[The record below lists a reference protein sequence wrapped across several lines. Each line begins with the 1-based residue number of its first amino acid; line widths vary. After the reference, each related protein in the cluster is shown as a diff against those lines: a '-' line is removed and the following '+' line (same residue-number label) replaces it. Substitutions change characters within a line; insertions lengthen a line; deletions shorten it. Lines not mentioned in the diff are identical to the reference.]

1 MYIRFLYT
9 ETALRLEKV
18 TNRVAIAFFIIIA
31 LILIKEWNRLP
42 EFIIQVG
49 LGVALLNLPAILAGV
64 SLSKWCKLNIP
75 QQICIAIE
83 VGFQN
88 GTLAIAIAA
97 GLLNNPDMAVPG
109 AIYGLFMNLTGFA
122 IINYGRQL
130 SAANSI

>member
-1 MYIRFLYT
+1 MPLFFYSSTLHLISIGKFFLLNHLIT
-9 ETALRLEKV
+9 
-18 TNRVAIAFFIIIA
+18 IID

-42 EFIIQVG
+42 AFIIQVG
-49 LGVALLNLPAILAGV
+49 LGVVLLNLLAILAGV
-64 SLSKWCKLNIP
+64 SVSKLCKLNIP

-88 GTLAIAIAA
+88 GALAIVIAA

-122 IINYGRQL
+122 IIN
-130 SAANSI
+130 